1 MRRWGPAVAAVLVA
15 ASLGTAG
22 CAGTDPAAACPP
34 VAGTATTALA
44 DDRGVLSAKVWL
56 PVISSK
62 AGSPDWLEPLDVASR
77 SLTDAGLDGILEAK
91 DADAR
96 ATAVQ
101 AAVSDIPRAAA
112 RAVAGRRPGATPPG
126 PSGTAEAR
134 SYHLLVPASPLGDAV
149 GAYYA
154 AALERQGHAVS
165 TTAAGTAE
173 AVTTVSRDR
182 AGDVAL
188 VELPDLA
195 GTLGALL
202 PSTGT
207 SGQVRAAA
215 TVAAE
220 RSLVLGAPSA
230 ANRTPQVVVTRAFA
244 AAHGNLTDLTGLAR
258 ACPGLPLTATDG
270 AVGAL
275 APLSAAYGLGTAGAD
290 RDAVGGLRSGRVAA
304 ALAPVRHHAG

>member
-1 MRRWGPAVAAVLVA
+1 MADSLGHTATAGFVVSVGAPTVAADDA
-15 ASLGTAG
+15 ATTLQNVTV
-22 CAGTDPAAACPP
+22 TLCPP
-34 VAGTATTALA
+34 VAGTATTAPA
-44 DDRGVLSAKVWL
+44 DDRGVLSVKVWL
-56 PVISSK
+56 PVISNK

-96 ATAVQ
+96 ATAGQ

-112 RAVAGRRPGATPPG
+112 RAVAVRRPGATPPG

-195 GTLGALL
+195 GTLGTLL

-220 RSLVLGAPSA
+220 RSLALGTPSA

-244 AAHGNLTDLTGLAR
+244 AAASGR
-258 ACPGLPLTATDG
+258 AGSPRRWPPSGTTRAEGPDRCPGG
-270 AVGAL
+270 HR
-275 APLSAAYGLGTAGAD
+275 LSVGLGMVM
-290 RDAVGGLRSGRVAA
+290 R
-304 ALAPVRHHAG
+304 